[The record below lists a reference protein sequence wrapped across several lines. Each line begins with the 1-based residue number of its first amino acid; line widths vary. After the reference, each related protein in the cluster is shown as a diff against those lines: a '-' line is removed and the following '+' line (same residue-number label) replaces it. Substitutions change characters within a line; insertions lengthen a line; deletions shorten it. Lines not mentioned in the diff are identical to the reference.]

1 MKIYLKNFLNNI
13 FPYISVLIL
22 WYFNFFWNPN
32 GYLSL
37 IPIFYFSFIKPI
49 NFYFLFSI
57 FFLFIIDYCSDSL
70 LFFSFYYC
78 VIFSI
83 NYFQSFIDITN
94 QQNGNHLIFF
104 IFISVP
110 IIILTI
116 TNSFLNIFTSIFFII
131 WIYFLYIIF
140 IKILEY
146 LKND

>member
-1 MKIYLKNFLNNI
+1 MTVYSSSSLPKISSVFQLNSLSEAE
-13 FPYISVLIL
+13 FAIL
-22 WYFNFFWNPN
+22 F
-32 GYLSL
+32 
-37 IPIFYFSFIKPI
+37 
-49 NFYFLFSI
+49 FSI

-83 NYFQSFIDITN
+83 NHFQSFIDITN